1 MFKLVFLSSDKPHFK
16 YWDEKDNA
24 HMIEE
29 KPGAM
34 FNMRLGT
41 PHEVTEIQQGENP
54 KYSLCIMQGIDM
66 NVRKVA

>member
-1 MFKLVFLSSDKPHFK
+1 
-16 YWDEKDNA
+16 
-24 HMIEE
+24 MIEE
-29 KPGAM
+29 QPGAM

-41 PHEVTEIQQGENP
+41 PHEVTEIQEDENP